1 MNMDKHELMRLAK
14 EAMTRAYAPY
24 SKCYVGAAL
33 LTKSGEVFTGC
44 NIENAAFTPTICAE
58 RAAFGTAV
66 TAGHREFAAIAV
78 AGGKD
83 GVLGEPFYTCGVC
96 RQVMREF

>member
-66 TAGHREFAAIAV
+66 TAGHREFAGSESVFAELMGNTIR
-78 AGGKD
+78 
-83 GVLGEPFYTCGVC
+83 
-96 RQVMREF
+96 RQGRCAR